1 MSERNPEIPRFNHVA
16 LTVPAELLD
25 AAGRAD
31 LLRFHSAVFG
41 WTEMPTM
48 TRDRELLVLRCHSNE
63 QFVYLHASSEPM
75 RTEGSEH
82 FGFSVATPAEL
93 DALYERARAEQSND
107 PRVELTK
114 QNVDDFK
121 VLKLHS
127 FYVRYRLPLSIEV
140 QCFEWA
146 PGFGPDRTQ

>member
-1 MSERNPEIPRFNHVA
+1 
-16 LTVPAELLD
+16 
-25 AAGRAD
+25 G
-31 LLRFHSAVFG
+31 
-41 WTEMPTM
+41 
-48 TRDRELLVLRCHSNE
+48 
-63 QFVYLHASSEPM
+63 
-75 RTEGSEH
+75 
-82 FGFSVATPAEL
+82 TPAEL
-93 DALYERARAEQSND
+93 QALYERARSEQTND